1 MKLLDTTGANT
12 KIAKTNKEQSI
23 RYAGLSLMP
32 TKALCPNSDKAGCF
46 EGCLKSAGRGAFNNV
61 ASARTNKTNWL
72 LSDSKAF
79 KAQLT
84 KELSNFERL
93 CAKTNVKPVV
103 RLNTISDV
111 NWRDIKS
118 QFKNITFV
126 DYTKISNRIA
136 KALPNEKYIFSYSSK
151 PEYKS
156 EVAKALKLDAPI
168 AVVFR
173 GGLPKYFLGRK
184 VIDGDISDW
193 SNANAG
199 KVIIGLR
206 AKGKAKSDD
215 SGFVVDNPEALVIS

>member
-1 MKLLDTTGANT
+1 MKLLDTNGANT

-32 TKALCPNSDKAGCF
+32 TKSLCPNSDKAGCF
-46 EGCLKSAGRGAFNNV
+46 DGCLKSAGRGAFNNV
-61 ASARTNKTNWL
+61 ASARTNKTEWL

-79 KAQLT
+79 KTQLA

-93 CAKTNVKPVV
+93 CVKTGVKPVV

-126 DYTKISNRIA
+126 DYTKIASRIT
-136 KALPNEKYIFSYSSK
+136 KALDNEKYIFSYSNK
-151 PEYKS
+151 PEYQQ
-156 EVAKALKLDAPI
+156 EVNRALKTSAPI

-173 GGLPKYFLGRK
+173 GGLPKSFLGRK

-193 SNANAG
+193 DNANAG

-206 AKGKAKSDD
+206 AKGKAKSDA